1 MLSQTAEYAVRAVIQ
16 LALEPGGAPIQA
28 AELARRLRLPANYL
42 AKTLTVLG
50 RAGLV
55 TGTRGKGGGYVLA
68 RPAARIRV
76 ADVIAPF
83 DRLEGPT
90 RCLLGRR
97 ECSDRNP
104 CTAHH
109 RWKAAGAAAT
119 AFYRETSIADLL
131 VEPGRKTRA

>member
-1 MLSQTAEYAVRAVIQ
+1 MEVAIVHDLEEDVGRVGAVAEIADLVDDEHVGMGA
-16 LALEPGGAPIQA
+16 GGQGVAQA
-28 AELARRLRLPANYL
+28 A
-42 AKTLTVLG
+42 
-50 RAGLV
+50 
-55 TGTRGKGGGYVLA
+55 
-68 RPAARIRV
+68 AARIRV